1 MDMACEV
8 HSVAHMI
15 DKGGKGS
22 KGKRKVLDITPVVL
36 TEIRDG
42 IRGLSAK
49 MDGLE
54 QRMDGLEQRMDR
66 LEQRMDGLDREMVAL
81 RQDTHEE
88 ISKLRVHMERRFDLL
103 ERRVGALE
111 SAVFHRQ

>member
-66 LEQRMDGLDREMVAL
+66 LDREMVAL